1 MIPMTP
7 GDPTAANQELVLA
20 GGDGRRWLA
29 CDVFF
34 GEIVWK
40 QMDIPSGKLT

>member
-34 GEIVWK
+34 WGNSMETDGHTLW
-40 QMDIPSGKLT
+40 